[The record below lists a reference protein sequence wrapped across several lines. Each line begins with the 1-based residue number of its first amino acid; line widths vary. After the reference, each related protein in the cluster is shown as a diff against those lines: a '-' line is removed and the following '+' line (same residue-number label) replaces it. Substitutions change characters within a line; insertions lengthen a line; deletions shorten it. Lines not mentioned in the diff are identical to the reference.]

1 MKRFNLLLAA
11 AIMTAFPVMLMGQA
25 TLADA
30 VEEYNKGVMSNNA
43 DSLEAAIEH
52 FEKSLAI
59 CNELGEEG
67 EERKI
72 QTEMLIPNLH
82 YNLAMKLFREE
93 KLSEAIDQFKKT
105 AEVAARYNDPA
116 TAEKASKVVPQLHY
130 QLGNSKF
137 SSDDMEGALAE
148 FSTAIELDSTYAK
161 AYYNRARIYR
171 KTDNMDEFR
180 SNIEK
185 TIELALQQNDAK
197 TLEAAKAVG
206 RDYFLVK
213 ANNAR
218 TAKKYDEAI
227 GHAKATLSYDEK
239 NATAHYILASAYNAQ
254 SKWDNAIAS
263 ANEALKYEK
272 DDAGKEAKIYYE
284 LGIAYA
290 AKSDNAN
297 ACAAY
302 KKSAIGPFQQAAEY
316 QIKQVLKCE

>member
-1 MKRFNLLLAA
+1 MKRFSLLLAA

-93 KLSEAIDQFKKT
+93 KLSEAIDQFKTT

-130 QLGNSKF
+130 QLGNNKF

-148 FSTAIELDSTYAK
+148 FNTAIELDSAYAK

-180 SNIEK
+180 INIEK
-185 TIELALQQNDAK
+185 TIELALEQQDAK
-197 TLEAAKAVG
+197 TLEAAKTVG

-227 GHAKATLSYDEK
+227 VHAKATLSYDEK

-302 KKSAIGPFQQAAEY
+302 KKSATGPFQQAAEY

>member
-1 MKRFNLLLAA
+1 MKRFSLLLAA

-93 KLSEAIDQFKKT
+93 KLSEAIDQFKTT

-130 QLGNSKF
+130 QLGNNKF

-148 FSTAIELDSTYAK
+148 FNTAIELDSAYAK

-171 KTDNMDEFR
+171 KADNMDEFR
-180 SNIEK
+180 NNIEK
-185 TIELALQQNDAK
+185 TIELALEQQDAK
-197 TLEAAKAVG
+197 TLEAAKTVG

-227 GHAKATLSYDEK
+227 VHAKATLSYDEK

-302 KKSAIGPFQQAAEY
+302 KKSATGPFQQAAEY